1 MVTESQ
7 VYLGLAV
14 TGFFTGLGVVTAQTI
29 FELFIK
35 PKVKRIHT
43 EAKKI
48 HKNMHKYLVKPVPK
62 IPKKRK

>member
-1 MVTESQ
+1 MVTETQ

-35 PKVKRIHT
+35 PKVKKIHK

-48 HKNMHKYLVKPVPK
+48 HKTIQTH
-62 IPKKRK
+62 IIRK